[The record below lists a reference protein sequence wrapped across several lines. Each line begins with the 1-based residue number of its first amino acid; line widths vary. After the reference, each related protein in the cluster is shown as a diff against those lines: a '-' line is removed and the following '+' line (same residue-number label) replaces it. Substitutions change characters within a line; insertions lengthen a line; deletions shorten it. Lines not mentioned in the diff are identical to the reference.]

1 MSDIEL
7 EQLLKRQEEQEEML
21 SELRSRSFKIDGTDR
36 TELSENAI
44 YDLHQ
49 RDDELFLSLDVPG
62 VMEESLHVELN
73 DTELL
78 IRGEHPTSEPEN
90 ANCLQQN
97 RPRGPFE
104 YRFLLPG
111 SASQIESYQDLG
123 VLYLRIQL
131 KSSE

>member
-1 MSDIEL
+1 MSSKPTIKTSTLLLHSEAVASMSDIEL

-21 SELRSRSFKIDGTDR
+21 SELRSRSFKIDETDR

-62 VMEESLHVELN
+62 VMEESLHVELK

-78 IRGEHPTSEPEN
+78 IRGEHPTFRVRN
-90 ANCLQQN
+90 DA
-97 RPRGPFE
+97 
-104 YRFLLPG
+104 
-111 SASQIESYQDLG
+111 EST
-123 VLYLRIQL
+123 
-131 KSSE
+131 

>member
-1 MSDIEL
+1 
-7 EQLLKRQEEQEEML
+7 
-21 SELRSRSFKIDGTDR
+21 
-36 TELSENAI
+36 ELSENAT

-49 RDDELFLSLDVPG
+49 RDNEMILSLDVPG
-62 VMEESLHVELN
+62 VMEESLHVELK
-73 DTELL
+73 DAELL

>member
-1 MSDIEL
+1 MRLQVHFASLSILRNDFFTLLRSVASMSDIEL

-62 VMEESLHVELN
+62 VMEAPSRHNIFLRCSKIANHSL
-73 DTELL
+73 
-78 IRGEHPTSEPEN
+78 
-90 ANCLQQN
+90 
-97 RPRGPFE
+97 
-104 YRFLLPG
+104 
-111 SASQIESYQDLG
+111 
-123 VLYLRIQL
+123 
-131 KSSE
+131 

>member
-62 VMEESLHVELN
+62 VMEESLHVELK

-90 ANCLQQN
+90 ANCL
-97 RPRGPFE
+97 
-104 YRFLLPG
+104 
-111 SASQIESYQDLG
+111 
-123 VLYLRIQL
+123 
-131 KSSE
+131 

>member
-1 MSDIEL
+1 MSDTEL

-21 SELRSRSFKIDGTDR
+21 SKLQSRSFKIDGTDQ

-111 SASQIESYQDLG
+111 AASQIESYQDLG